1 MAYYLEIKF
10 SDANQKWQRNPSP
23 FSTREEADLA
33 GRQFVAKNQMDPK
46 MRAKMYDITR
56 DSQFAPTTENV
67 IYRVIEIY

>member
-10 SDANQKWQRNPSP
+10 AGENQKWQRNPNP
-23 FSTREEADLA
+23 FSTWGEADLA

-56 DSQFAPTTENV
+56 DPQFAPTTENV
-67 IYRVIEIY
+67 VYRVVEI